1 MKNPS
6 NQRDHGHGH
15 KRDPLGVTVPKRES
29 NDYIGNDWL
38 EAAIIFMA
46 LMSMI
51 GAGSFLFYLS
61 QGASNVQ

>member
-15 KRDPLGVTVPKRES
+15 KRDPLGVTVPKR
-29 NDYIGNDWL
+29 DDVGDRIPNDWL

-51 GAGSFLFYLS
+51 SAGSFLYHLS
-61 QGASNVQ
+61 QQ